1 MLKRDLPP
9 AESKLVQSVEI
20 RVKGRIDRG
29 WSEWIGGLVISYT
42 EQGDTVLTGQIR
54 DQAALYG
61 LLEKLSNVGMQLLS
75 FSSQGT
81 GASTAKEGR
90 KM

>member
-1 MLKRDLPP
+1 M
-9 AESKLVQSVEI
+9 AETYSLVESNAMQSVEI
-20 RVKGRIDRG
+20 RVKGHIDRG

-42 EQGDTVLTGQIR
+42 KQGDTVLTGQIR

-61 LLEKLSNVGMQLLS
+61 LLEKLSKVGMQLLS
-75 FSSQGT
+75 FKSQETGT
-81 GASTAKEGR
+81 TTVKEGR